1 MLKRVLIL
9 VFVLS
14 LALASQALAGEQA
27 LTIDGD
33 HGKLAAILQTPSGKE
48 SYPLVIICHG
58 FTAQKEYLLLKTL
71 ADDLEAC
78 GIASLRFDFN
88 GHGASGGR
96 FEDMTVVNELSDAK
110 KVFEYIKNNLKQV
123 NQIALAGHSQGGVIA
138 SMTAGDLAGE
148 IKALVLLAPAAVLK
162 DDAIRGVNI
171 FGVNINP
178 LEVPEAVE
186 IMGSNLKMGREYIL
200 TARTLTIYETSRKFK
215 NPVCLIHGKADTIVP
230 YTYSQR
236 YHEVYANS
244 ELNLIDGWDHGFT
257 NHEAEAAKIAAN
269 FFAKVLLK

>member
-1 MLKRVLIL
+1 MLKKVLIL
-9 VFVLS
+9 FFALC
-14 LALASQALAGEQA
+14 LALNSQAFAAEKS

-33 HGKLAAILQTPSGKE
+33 HGKLAAVLQTPSGKE
-48 SYPLVIICHG
+48 SYPIVIICHG
-58 FTAQKEYLLLKTL
+58 FTSQKEFKLLKNL

-96 FEDMTVVNELSDAK
+96 FEDMTVVNELGDAK

-123 NQIALAGHSQGGVIA
+123 NQIALAGHSQGGVVA

-171 FGVNINP
+171 FGANINP
-178 LEVPEAVE
+178 LDVPEAVE
-186 IMGSNLKMGREYIL
+186 IMGGNLKMGRGYIL
-200 TARTLTIYETSRKFK
+200 SARTLKIYETSRKFK
-215 NPVCLIHGKADTIVP
+215 NPVCLIHGTADTIVP

-236 YHEVYANS
+236 YHEVYSNS

-257 NHEAEAAKIAAN
+257 NHESEAAKIAAN